1 MTNEDETRLDRHTH
15 PLVRIERDTVGEA
28 NGLELSGVA
37 SGKDGR
43 RAVGAV
49 DVQPYV
55 LFAADL
61 GDIAERIDGACVHGS
76 RAGDDRDRRRALR
89 PIARDRRGE
98 RRRAHP
104 KGGVVIDDA
113 M

>member
-28 NGLELSGVA
+28 NGLELSGVL

-76 RAGDDRDRRRALR
+76 RAGDDRDRRSPSPDRSRSPRRAT
-89 PIARDRRGE
+89 PGACE
-98 RRRAHP
+98 RRRR
-104 KGGVVIDDA
+104 DR
-113 M
+113 